1 MNNIHIRGK
10 WRAMMVIYVFWL
22 IDWVLFERNLRQ
34 FEYEWMYYLEIDEVL
49 IHYDMIVDF
58 LIEDQVFLVLNQLIV
73 VLYVRDPFLMHIFQ
87 FLSIVY
93 TLQIVLE
100 GFHIE
105 Y

>member
-1 MNNIHIRGK
+1 
-10 WRAMMVIYVFWL
+10 MVIYVFCL
-22 IDWVLFERNLRQ
+22 IDRVLFDSNRRQ
-34 FEYEWMYYLEIDEVL
+34 FEYESMYYWEIDDEL
-49 IHYDMIVDF
+49 IQYDMIADF
-58 LIEDQVFLVLNQLIV
+58 LIEDQVFLVLNQLIA
-73 VLYVRDPFLMHIFQ
+73 VLYVQDPFLMRIFQ